1 MVYKDIPLKEA
12 RELFN
17 ELKSEEVKEDNFIP
31 KIKKRY
37 KITIP
42 APK

>member
-17 ELKSEEVKEDNFIP
+17 DFKSEQYKEDNYIP
-31 KIKKRY
+31 KIKKRS
-37 KITIP
+37 KISIP

>member
-12 RELFN
+12 RQLFN
-17 ELKSEEVKEDNFIP
+17 ELKSEETKEDDYIP
-31 KIKKRY
+31 KIKRKS